1 MKERQSSE
9 VSVDRLIDAIMQK
22 LKANQAILAKS
33 LRFGRLV
40 WRKPKDGEFEIDLEP
55 KL

>member
-9 VSVDRLIDAIMQK
+9 ISVDRLIDAIMEK
-22 LKANQAILAKS
+22 LKANRTILAKS

-40 WRKPKDGEFEIDLEP
+40 WRKPKDGDIEVDLEP

>member
-9 VSVDRLIDAIMQK
+9 ISVDRLIDAIMQK
-22 LKANQAILAKS
+22 LKANKEILAKS
-33 LRFGRLV
+33 VRRGRLS
-40 WRKPKDGEFEIDLEP
+40 WRKPKDGEFEIDLEL

>member
-1 MKERQSSE
+1 MKERQFSE
-9 VSVDRLIDAIMQK
+9 VSVDRLIDAIMEK
-22 LKANQAILAKS
+22 LKANREILAKS
-33 LRFGRLV
+33 LRRGRLS

>member
-9 VSVDRLIDAIMQK
+9 ISVDRLIDAIMQK
-22 LKANQAILAKS
+22 LKANREIVTKS
-33 LRFGRLV
+33 LRHGRLV
-40 WRKPKDGEFEIDLEP
+40 WRRPKDGEFEIDLEL

>member
-9 VSVDRLIDAIMQK
+9 VSVDRLIDAIMEK
-22 LKANQAILAKS
+22 LMTNRTILAKS
-33 LRFGRLV
+33 LRYGRLV
-40 WRKPKDGEFEIDLEP
+40 WRKQRDGEIEIDLEP

>member
-1 MKERQSSE
+1 MEQRQSSA

-22 LKANQAILAKS
+22 LKANKEILAKS
-33 LRFGRLV
+33 LRRGRLS

>member
-1 MKERQSSE
+1 MEQRQSSA

-22 LKANQAILAKS
+22 LKANQATLAKS
-33 LRFGRLV
+33 LGYGRLV
-40 WRKPKDGEFEIDLEP
+40 WRKQKDGDIEIDLEP